1 MEIIAFTVRAIEA
14 IKKYRND
21 LHIPAD
27 QALRVGIRQKNE
39 TNKRLII
46 GFDAITDKDQETE
59 IAGIKVVYAKGEIF
73 FFAGMKIDYVE
84 EEGRKGF
91 TFVEN
96 KLSPV

>member
-1 MEIIAFTVRAIEA
+1 MEIIEFTVKAIEA

-27 QALRVGIRQKNE
+27 QVLRVGIRQKNE

-46 GFDAITDKDQETE
+46 GFDAITDKDQATE
-59 IAGIKVVYAKGEIF
+59 IAGIKMIYAKGEIF
-73 FFAGMKIDYVE
+73 FFAGMKIDYVDAD
-84 EEGRKGF
+84 GRKGF

-96 KLSPV
+96 KL